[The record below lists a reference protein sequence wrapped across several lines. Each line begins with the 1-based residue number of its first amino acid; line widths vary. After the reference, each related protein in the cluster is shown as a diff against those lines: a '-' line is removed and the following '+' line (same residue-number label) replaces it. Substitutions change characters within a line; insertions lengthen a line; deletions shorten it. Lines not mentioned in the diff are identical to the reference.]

1 MAASCAACGR
11 SAQSVTLVGVSKTQG
26 AAQVQQ
32 AVDAGLYQFGEN
44 YVQEAVAKI
53 EALRA
58 RRQHLVWHMIGPLQ
72 SNKTRTVAEQF
83 DWCHTL
89 TQERH
94 AQRLSA
100 HRPAHLAPLQ
110 VCIQVNISGEASK
123 SGVAPQDV
131 LALARVVARLP
142 GLRLRGLMSIP
153 EPTPDVGAQHAAHR
167 ALREC
172 LGALQNDG
180 LDVDTLSMGMSDDLE
195 AAIEEGATLIRVGSA
210 IFGQRAKV
218 QPPPG

>member
-1 MAASCAACGR
+1 
-11 SAQSVTLVGVSKTQG
+11 
-26 AAQVQQ
+26 
-32 AVDAGLYQFGEN
+32 
-44 YVQEAVAKI
+44 
-53 EALRA
+53 
-58 RRQHLVWHMIGPLQ
+58 
-72 SNKTRTVAEQF
+72 
-83 DWCHTL
+83 
-89 TQERH
+89 
-94 AQRLSA
+94 
-100 HRPAHLAPLQ
+100 